1 MWRALGSEA
10 APPRLPRP
18 RIGDRQALGLLLP
31 LVALQAQIIEHERQH
46 SEALLGQ
53 LCAVL
58 RFNQRGRCAVARPV
72 AVRTVALRWW
82 VDPMQLGG
90 FDSPLPKLV
99 LCARET
105 AGLDTAQ
112 YGALVDA
119 ACRCGLAQAV
129 AHGGAPRRVV
139 VPRQRCGVLVKD
151 VLTAISLAIFAAI
164 WVGHATQTAIPWWFW
179 VIPKAA
185 NPAVQRRVTPR
196 Q

>member
-58 RFNQRGRCAVARPV
+58 RFNQRGRCPVARPV

-82 VDPMQLGG
+82 VNSAGSIRHCPNS
-90 FDSPLPKLV
+90 FFVPVRRPV
-99 LCARET
+99 LILRSM
-105 AGLDTAQ
+105 
-112 YGALVDA
+112 
-119 ACRCGLAQAV
+119 
-129 AHGGAPRRVV
+129 
-139 VPRQRCGVLVKD
+139 VL
-151 VLTAISLAIFAAI
+151 
-164 WVGHATQTAIPWWFW
+164 
-179 VIPKAA
+179 
-185 NPAVQRRVTPR
+185 
-196 Q
+196 